1 MGAEFNRMRIKITG
15 VRQKERERERQEY
28 KRKIG
33 KEEHGKPPWK

>member
-33 KEEHGKPPWK
+33 KEEHGKLAWK